1 MPTASATVNKKATSM
16 IDVQQLRETRA
27 LAAASANAEDASLW
41 RWFSA
46 LMDGRRIR
54 WCLSDEGWLVSV
66 NHRHV
71 ATAASFDEAI
81 RIAKAKSGFSLM

>member
-1 MPTASATVNKKATSM
+1 MPTASPSAQTSDASS
-16 IDVQQLRETRA
+16 IEIKRHRETRA

-46 LMDGRRIR
+46 MLDGGQIR
-54 WCLSDEGWLVSV
+54 WCRAAEGWLVSV

-81 RIAKAKSGFSLM
+81 RTARARSGFSLV

>member
-1 MPTASATVNKKATSM
+1 MPTASTTMTKKATSM

-27 LAAASANAEDASLW
+27 LAAACANADDASLW

-46 LMDGRRIR
+46 LMDSGKIR
-54 WCLSDEGWLVSV
+54 WCLASEGWLVSV

-81 RIAKAKSGFSLM
+81 RIAKDSSSFSLM

>member
-1 MPTASATVNKKATSM
+1 MDIKR
-16 IDVQQLRETRA
+16 LRETRA
-27 LAAASANAEDASLW
+27 LAAACANAEDASLW

-46 LMDGRRIR
+46 MLDGGQIR
-54 WCLSDEGWLVSV
+54 WCRAAEGWLVSV

-81 RIAKAKSGFSLM
+81 RTASARSGFSLV

>member
-1 MPTASATVNKKATSM
+1 MPAASATAKKKATSM

-27 LAAASANAEDASLW
+27 LAAAGANAEDASLW

-46 LMDGRRIR
+46 LMDGGKIR

-71 ATAASFDEAI
+71 ATASSFDEAI
-81 RIAKAKSGFSLM
+81 RIAKARSSFSLI

>member
-1 MPTASATVNKKATSM
+1 MRSEL
-16 IDVQQLRETRA
+16 IDLDSLREARA
-27 LAAASANAEDASLW
+27 LAAACANAEDASVW

-46 LMDGRRIR
+46 LLESGKIR
-54 WCLSDEGWLVSV
+54 WCLSHDGWLVTV

-81 RIAKAKSGFSLM
+81 RTAKARSNFLPM

>member
-1 MPTASATVNKKATSM
+1 MHT
-16 IDVQQLRETRA
+16 IDLHGLQEARA
-27 LAAASANAEDASLW
+27 LAAASANAEDASVW

-46 LMDGRRIR
+46 LLESGRIR
-54 WCLSDEGWLVSV
+54 WCLRDTGWLVSV

-81 RIAKAKSGFSLM
+81 RTAKARSDFLSM

>member
-1 MPTASATVNKKATSM
+1 M

-27 LAAASANAEDASLW
+27 LAAAGANAEDASLW

-46 LMDGRRIR
+46 LMDGGKIR

-71 ATAASFDEAI
+71 ATASSFDEAI
-81 RIAKAKSGFSLM
+81 RIAKARSSFSLI